1 MDSICEE
8 SDISYNGSRKFYVN
22 EKNYS
27 VILK

>member
-1 MDSICEE
+1 MDSICEK
-8 SDISYNGSRKFYVN
+8 SDISYNGSRKLYAN